1 MIFSSMIFLW
11 VFLPSVIVINYIL
24 GSIKTSDR
32 SKALKRKNIFLLC
45 ASLVFYAWGGIDY
58 LYLMLGV
65 IIISY
70 LGGIVI
76 DAKKSRVLLTFIVL
90 ILLSGLIVFKY
101 SAMLAGM
108 LHAKDW
114 PEFVL
119 PIGISFYTF
128 QALSYVID
136 VYRGKVRAMTD
147 LPDLA
152 LYISFF
158 PQLIAG
164 PIVRYADI
172 NGQINA
178 RSESAELFLSGQ
190 KRFCFGL
197 AKKVLIANTLAEVAD
212 KIWDMKPDGLDTAVA
227 WLGAIAYTL
236 QIYYDFSGY
245 SDMAI
250 GLGRMFGFEFKENF
264 NYPYTSSSVTE
275 FWRRWHMS
283 LSGWFREYVYI
294 PLGGNRHGT
303 VRTCLNLM
311 VVFMITGIWHGA
323 GYTFLLWGFM
333 YGVILVVERLFF
345 GKVLKL
351 KAMKIPAYLYTG
363 LVVIVG
369 WVIFRAPDIEAA
381 LAYLSRM
388 FTINGDMVKIPG
400 LLSMKSILAL
410 IFGIICMG
418 PVSRLYK
425 DRYGDR
431 ELRLPYRVLS
441 HALGLSL
448 LIISI
453 VSLAAG
459 TYNPFIYF
467 RF

>member
-1 MIFSSMIFLW
+1 
-11 VFLPSVIVINYIL
+11 
-24 GSIKTSDR
+24 
-32 SKALKRKNIFLLC
+32 
-45 ASLVFYAWGGIDY
+45 
-58 LYLMLGV
+58 
-65 IIISY
+65 
-70 LGGIVI
+70 
-76 DAKKSRVLLTFIVL
+76 
-90 ILLSGLIVFKY
+90 
-101 SAMLAGM
+101 
-108 LHAKDW
+108 
-114 PEFVL
+114 
-119 PIGISFYTF
+119 
-128 QALSYVID
+128 
-136 VYRGKVRAMTD
+136 
-147 LPDLA
+147 
-152 LYISFF
+152 
-158 PQLIAG
+158 
-164 PIVRYADI
+164 
-172 NGQINA
+172 
-178 RSESAELFLSGQ
+178 
-190 KRFCFGL
+190 
-197 AKKVLIANTLAEVAD
+197 
-212 KIWDMKPDGLDTAVA
+212 
-227 WLGAIAYTL
+227 
-236 QIYYDFSGY
+236 
-245 SDMAI
+245 
-250 GLGRMFGFEFKENF
+250 
-264 NYPYTSSSVTE
+264 
-275 FWRRWHMS
+275 
-283 LSGWFREYVYI
+283 
-294 PLGGNRHGT
+294 
-303 VRTCLNLM
+303 M